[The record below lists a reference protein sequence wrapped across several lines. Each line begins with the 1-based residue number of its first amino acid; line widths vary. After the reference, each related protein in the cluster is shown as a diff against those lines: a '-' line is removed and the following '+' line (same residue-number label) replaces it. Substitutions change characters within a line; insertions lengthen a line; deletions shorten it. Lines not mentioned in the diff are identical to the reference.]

1 MEDSRISRRAFLKK
15 FAILSMLSV
24 GGVRCTAEPEY
35 GAPPISEPEYGVP
48 VVISEEP
55 DIMVEYGVEPIV
67 ITEEPDLILEY
78 GVMIVEPNQIEQ
90 MTYLDGNGTEK
101 VLYGSTIVPINT
113 QFTIYFGMAMDESS
127 QDAVSLSDAGGNAV
141 HFKAL
146 WLREQTALQITP
158 GVELQYATQYILEV
172 GAEAKNTLGE
182 AILLT
187 GSSTRAEFT
196 TVES

>member
-24 GGVRCTAEPEY
+24 GGVRCTVEPEY
-35 GAPPISEPEYGVP
+35 GAPPISEPEYGV
-48 VVISEEP
+48 
-55 DIMVEYGVEPIV
+55 PIV

-101 VLYGSTIVPINT
+101 VLYGSTIVPTNT
-113 QFTIYFGMAMDESS
+113 QFTISFGMAMDESS
-127 QDAVSLSDAGGNAV
+127 QDAVLLSDAEGNAV